1 MSSHECRQNCQCK
14 KQVIPV
20 IFVPDIMG
28 TRLYNTHEKLVVW
41 DPMAG
46 MGSYHTPLG
55 TAVADLSGV
64 ISQQTAAIND
74 SVAVKRVIALQKTI
88 KALQGTLTGLYKT
101 STRLLKLLG
110 QDDVAKR
117 LDAAAEDANT
127 DTHNAVAK
135 VREELA
141 RVKKQIAEL
150 EAKIDGAFETMGKL
164 EGVLQIGR
172 NIWGMISVL
181 EWMFHD
187 AAERRR
193 LLVGEKTGRDDTLL
207 TLPQDAETGRFDRGY
222 FTGKTS
228 VRPLKA
234 EERFKRGWGEVCWE
248 QYGEFLMELQRQLDA
263 HFNLRGTSQAGSTGK
278 GAIPK
283 PSLVTGKQLKD
294 LLAAIET
301 LFDIRGGGEKKADA
315 KADGKTPEGTA
326 PAAAAPA
333 PEAKK
338 PEDKKPE
345 DKKPEAEKK
354 EPPLPWGEAK
364 NYALQMGG
372 FAFPLHVVGYN
383 WMQGCADGA
392 QRLKRRI
399 RQIAASYKPAGT
411 EGITQ
416 SWITREPVS
425 QIIVITHGTGGL
437 VMKALLAGAPP
448 ETDGK
453 APPVE
458 GDGTTT
464 QPSVSSSDT
473 FGKAD
478 SSLDADA
485 AKRDEQLQAPQVAI
499 KQEQDPF
506 TDGLELLK
514 AIHVGLPENGTPE
527 TYAWFRAGMQTP
539 VKADSK
545 SDMAVAYVT
554 NQVLGAN
561 AMEITAVLSYSQCA
575 LETLPN
581 NAYPQKWLCWQP
593 KPPEGS
599 KAPEC
604 KPVNIGD
611 DVYKFYADDKSWH
624 RLINKAAV
632 NEADYISDSF
642 NCITSL
648 IKKSSSFM
656 HVLSMKSIC
665 NKTDKFIAGKNSK
678 PSTRDKIAWQAQNY
692 ATPLPPAE
700 SWTLYGKNI
709 PTDNPLVKSINSL
722 FKTNLLSSL
731 ADSGEGTIYLTSPQ
745 MRADIL
751 PVEFVLQKGTGEG
764 DGQVTPD
771 AVKEAEVVAC
781 SEYHSDILQDEAI
794 RRTVNTAI
802 QQATWEYK
810 AEQGK

>member
-20 IFVPDIMG
+20 IFIPDIMG
-28 TRLYNTHEKLVVW
+28 TRLYNTHEKMVVW

-55 TAVADLSGV
+55 TAVADLSGA

-101 STRLLKLLG
+101 STRLLKILG

-141 RVKKQIAEL
+141 GVKKQIAEL

-164 EGVLQIGR
+164 EGVLQAGR

-181 EWMFHD
+181 EWMFQD

-207 TLPQDAETGRFDRGY
+207 TLPQDAETGSFDRGY
-222 FTGKTS
+222 FIGKTS
-228 VRPLKA
+228 VHPLQA

-248 QYGEFLMELQRQLDA
+248 QYGEFLMNLQRQLDA

-294 LLAAIET
+294 LLAAIES
-301 LFDIRGGGEKKADA
+301 LFDIRGGGEKKADG
-315 KADGKTPEGTA
+315 KAPEGKA
-326 PAAAAPA
+326 PAAAA

-354 EPPLPWGEAK
+354 APPPWGEAK

-411 EGITQ
+411 EGVAQ

-453 APPVE
+453 NPPAQGGGE
-458 GDGTTT
+458 QGG
-464 QPSVSSSDT
+464 SGNSDMS
-473 FGKAD
+473 GRDKAKYP
-478 SSLDADA
+478 DAN
-485 AKRDEQLQAPQVAI
+485 KREAETSPFVV
-499 KQEQDPF
+499 QEEPNPF
-506 TDGLELLK
+506 TGGLELLK

-581 NAYPQKWLCWQP
+581 NAYPKKWLCWQP
-593 KPPEGS
+593 ASIEGGKPTELVPLKINE
-599 KAPEC
+599 
-604 KPVNIGD
+604 
-611 DVYKFYADDKSWH
+611 DVYKEYSLATTWYKA
-624 RLINKAAV
+624 INKDML
-632 NEADYISDSF
+632 EADGLLVSDIF
-642 NCITSL
+642 NEVQFYL
-648 IKKSSSFM
+648 
-656 HVLSMKSIC
+656 
-665 NKTDKFIAGKNSK
+665 NKTSAFHLSVTNKGLDKAKILLGKSSK
-678 PSTRDKIAWQAQNY
+678 PSTRDKIAWQAQHY
-692 ATPLPPAE
+692 AIPLPPAE
-700 SWTLYGKNI
+700 SWTLYGKTI
-709 PTDNPLVKSINSL
+709 PTDNPLVRSINSI

-731 ADSGEGTIYLTSPQ
+731 ADSGEGTICLTSPQ
-745 MRADIL
+745 MSTDIL
-751 PVEFVLQKGTGEG
+751 PVEFVLQKGTSEG
-764 DGQVTPD
+764 DGQVTPE
-771 AVKEAEVVAC
+771 AVKGAEVVAC

-794 RRTVNTAI
+794 RTAVNTAI
-802 QQATWEYK
+802 QLATWEYK
-810 AEQGK
+810 AEQSK